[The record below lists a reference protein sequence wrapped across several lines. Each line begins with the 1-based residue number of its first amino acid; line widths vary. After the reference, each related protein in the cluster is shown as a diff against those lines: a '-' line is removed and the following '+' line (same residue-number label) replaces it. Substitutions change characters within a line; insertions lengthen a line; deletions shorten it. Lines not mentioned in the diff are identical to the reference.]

1 MNSMTQTL
9 SLHDITKDFGGGP
22 VLAGITLD
30 ITPGELVAIMGPSG
44 SGKTTLLNLLSGL
57 DKPTSGQ
64 VNAPGRRQRAFVF
77 QDYNLLESLNAQRN
91 ATLTARFSGRRP
103 SRSRVA
109 EVFDSLGLAGLERR
123 LPAQLSGGQQQRV
136 ACARALVSRPEII
149 FGDEPTGNLDS
160 NSSAEVLDILRTA
173 VDKDDQTVV
182 IVTHDAKAASY
193 ADRVVFLA
201 DGKLVNELHNPTMEA
216 IHQVMAEIEG

>member
-1 MNSMTQTL
+1 MLKAENL
-9 SLHDITKDFGGGP
+9 TKRYGRRT
-22 VLAGITLD
+22 VLKRVTVSIA
-30 ITPGELVAIMGPSG
+30 PGEFVAIMGPSG

-103 SRSRVA
+103 TRGKVA
-109 EVFDSLGLAGLERR
+109 EVFDSLGLSGLERR

-136 ACARALVSRPEII
+136 AVARALLAQAPYI
-149 FGDEPTGNLDS
+149 FADEPTGALDDATAS
-160 NSSAEVLDILRTA
+160 TVLSHLRA
-173 VDKDDQTVV
+173 AARDGASVV
-182 IVTHDAKAASY
+182 MVTHSHLAAAA
-193 ADRVVFLA
+193 ADRIISLEEVAHAGVA
-201 DGKLVNELHNPTMEA
+201 
-216 IHQVMAEIEG
+216 

>member
-1 MNSMTQTL
+1 MLKAENL
-9 SLHDITKDFGGGP
+9 TKRYGRRT
-22 VLAGITLD
+22 VLKRVTVSIA
-30 ITPGELVAIMGPSG
+30 PGEFVAIMGPSG

-136 ACARALVSRPEII
+136 AIARAIATHRDIL
-149 FGDEPTGNLDS
+149 FADEPTGALDS
-160 NSSAEVLDILRTA
+160 ESRREVMDNLVTLPEVGTTL
-173 VDKDDQTVV
+173 VM
-182 IVTHDAKAASY
+182 VTHDPVVASQTQRVIFLY
-193 ADRVVFLA
+193 DGHIVDDTTGLSSREISDR
-201 DGKLVNELHNPTMEA
+201 LVQMEVHA
-216 IHQVMAEIEG
+216 

>member
-1 MNSMTQTL
+1 MLKAENL
-9 SLHDITKDFGGGP
+9 TKRYGRRT
-22 VLAGITLD
+22 VLKRVTVSIA
-30 ITPGELVAIMGPSG
+30 PGEFVAIMGPSG

-103 SRSRVA
+103 SRSRV

-136 ACARALVSRPEII
+136 AVARALLAQAPYI
-149 FGDEPTGNLDS
+149 FADEPTGALDDATAS
-160 NSSAEVLDILRTA
+160 TVLSHLRA
-173 VDKDDQTVV
+173 AARDGASV
-182 IVTHDAKAASY
+182 IMVTHSHLAAEA
-193 ADRVVFLA
+193 ADRIISLEEVAHVGVA
-201 DGKLVNELHNPTMEA
+201 
-216 IHQVMAEIEG
+216 

>member
-1 MNSMTQTL
+1 MLKAENL
-9 SLHDITKDFGGGP
+9 TKRYGRRT
-22 VLAGITLD
+22 VLKQVTVSIA
-30 ITPGELVAIMGPSG
+30 PGEFVAIMGPSG

-103 SRSRVA
+103 TRGQVA
-109 EVFDSLGLAGLERR
+109 EVFGSLGLAGLERR

-136 ACARALVSRPEII
+136 AVARALLAQAPYI
-149 FGDEPTGNLDS
+149 FADEPTGALDDATAS
-160 NSSAEVLDILRTA
+160 TVLSHLRA
-173 VDKDDQTVV
+173 AARDGASV
-182 IVTHDAKAASY
+182 IMVTHSHLAAEA
-193 ADRVVFLA
+193 ADRVISLEEVA
-201 DGKLVNELHNPTMEA
+201 HAGVA
-216 IHQVMAEIEG
+216 

>member
-1 MNSMTQTL
+1 MLKAENL
-9 SLHDITKDFGGGP
+9 TKRYGRRT
-22 VLAGITLD
+22 VLKRVTVSIA
-30 ITPGELVAIMGPSG
+30 PGEFVAIMGPSG

-64 VNAPGRRQRAFVF
+64 VNAPGRKQRAFVF

-103 SRSRVA
+103 TRSQVT

-136 ACARALVSRPEII
+136 AVARALLAQAPYI
-149 FGDEPTGNLDS
+149 FADEPTGALDDATAS
-160 NSSAEVLDILRTA
+160 TVLSHLRA
-173 VDKDDQTVV
+173 AARDGASV
-182 IVTHDAKAASY
+182 IMVTHSHLAAEA
-193 ADRVVFLA
+193 ADRVISLEEVA
-201 DGKLVNELHNPTMEA
+201 HAGVA
-216 IHQVMAEIEG
+216 

>member
-1 MNSMTQTL
+1 MLNADNL
-9 SLHDITKDFGGGP
+9 SKRYGRHT
-22 VLAGITLD
+22 VLNRVTVSIA
-30 ITPGELVAIMGPSG
+30 PGEFVAIMGPSG

-103 SRSRVA
+103 TRGKVA
-109 EVFDSLGLAGLERR
+109 EVFDSLGLSGLERR

-136 ACARALVSRPEII
+136 AVARALLAQAPYI
-149 FGDEPTGNLDS
+149 FADEPTGALDDATAS
-160 NSSAEVLDILRTA
+160 TVLSHLRA
-173 VDKDDQTVV
+173 AARDGASVV
-182 IVTHDAKAASY
+182 MVTHSHLAAEA
-193 ADRVVFLA
+193 ADRIISLEEVAHVGVA
-201 DGKLVNELHNPTMEA
+201 
-216 IHQVMAEIEG
+216 